1 MKKALNKISFTKMT
15 GAGNDFVVIDAKPGL
30 NYKKLAAQV
39 CDRNNG
45 IGADG
50 LLILDKS
57 KTADYRMRIINA
69 DGSEAEMCGNGA
81 RCMASYIVRNR
92 KPKKK
97 IFSLETLAGTILAEA
112 KNETARVRLSDPKD
126 YRPNI
131 PLSVNGRTLLVHYI
145 DTGVPHT
152 IIYVDGLKGI
162 DVKMIGQTIRTHEQF
177 KPRGT
182 NVNFVEQLRDD
193 LIEVRTYERGVE
205 DETRACGT
213 GSVAAGLISYLRVH
227 PDIRTVD
234 RAAMNVKTKSREV
247 LGITFDVKNSHITN
261 VWLNGSAKFIAKGE
275 YYV

>member
-1 MKKALNKISFTKMT
+1 MA
-15 GAGNDFVVIDAKPGL
+15 GAGNDFVVIDARTGL
-30 NYKKLAAQV
+30 NYKKLTAQV
-39 CDRNNG
+39 CDRSNG

-50 LLILDKS
+50 LLVLDKS

-81 RCMASYIVRNR
+81 RCMAAYIVKTR

-97 IFSLETLAGTILAEA
+97 LFSLETLAGTILAEA
-112 KNETARVRLSDPKD
+112 KDETARVRLSDPKD

-131 PLSVNGRTLLVHYI
+131 SLNVNGRTITVHYV

-152 IIYVDGLKGI
+152 IVYVQGLKGI
-162 DVKMIGQTIRTHEQF
+162 DVKTIGQTIRFHEQF

-182 NVNFVEQLRDD
+182 NVNFVEQLGDD
-193 LIEVRTYERGVE
+193 LVEVRTYERGVE

-213 GSVAAGLISYLRVH
+213 GSVAAGIVSYLRVH
-227 PDIRTVD
+227 PDIRNVEK
-234 RAAMNVKTKSREV
+234 AVMNVKTKSGEILNV
-247 LGITFDVKNSHITN
+247 TFDVKNSHITN
-261 VWLNGSAKFIAKGE
+261 VWLKGSAKFIAQGE